1 MQIRIL
7 SKIRKYLS
15 EEAAKSLTHA
25 FVTFRLDNMNSLLHN
40 LPNYQTKKLQ
50 FIQNHAARAVKKCK
64 KSDNITQTLIDLHW
78 LPVKF
83 RLQYKL
89 LILVYKCL
97 HGDGPAYLS
106 SLLEEY
112 HPSRNLRSTAQ
123 ACLYESLVH
132 KRYGERAF
140 SVAGPKLWNVLPESL
155 RKSNSLHVFK
165 KSLKTHI
172 FKVAYDL

>member
-7 SKIRKYLS
+7 SKIRNYLS

-25 FVTFRLDNMNSLLHN
+25 VVTSRLDNMKSLLHN
-40 LPNYQTKKLQ
+40 LPNHQTEKLQ
-50 FIQNHAARAVKKCK
+50 LIQNHAARVVKKCK
-64 KSDNITQTLIDLHW
+64 KSDHITQTLIDLHW

-83 RLQYKL
+83 RSQYKL

-112 HPSRNLRSTAQ
+112 YPLRNLRSTAQ
-123 ACLYESLVH
+123 ARLYEPSVH
-132 KRYGERAF
+132 KGYGERAF
-140 SVAGPKLWNVLPESL
+140 SVVGPKLWNALPESL
-155 RKSNSLHVFK
+155 RKSNSLDVFK
-165 KSLKTHI
+165 KS
-172 FKVAYDL
+172 